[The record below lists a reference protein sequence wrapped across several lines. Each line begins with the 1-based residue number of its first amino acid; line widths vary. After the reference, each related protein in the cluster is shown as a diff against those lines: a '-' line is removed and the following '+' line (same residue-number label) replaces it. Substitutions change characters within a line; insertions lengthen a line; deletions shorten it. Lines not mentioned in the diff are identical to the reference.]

1 MITYPAPDFIAAL
14 GQPFLARRFQRLVE
28 TFVDDIEKFLTE
40 SGLIAPARGL
50 STLLL
55 IDDMPGL
62 AIMQVARQVQMSH
75 PLMINLLSQLEQ
87 LKLVHFTPDE
97 NDKRRRL
104 IFLTEYGQKEVA
116 RLRTL
121 LPVINA
127 AYAELAREIN
137 IDLTTMVNRLD
148 DALAR
153 RGFRQRLDS
162 IAEIRAD
169 LTPHPGQEP

>member
-28 TFVDDIEKFLTE
+28 SFVDDIEKFLLE
-40 SGLIAPARGL
+40 SGLTAPARSL

-55 IDDMPGL
+55 LDDMPGL

-87 LKLVHFTPDE
+87 LKLVHFMPDE
-97 NDKRRRL
+97 NDRRRRL
-104 IFLTEYGQKEVA
+104 IFLTEQGLSEVV

-121 LPVINA
+121 LPVVNA
-127 AYAELAREIN
+127 AYSELAREIN
-137 IDLTTMVNRLD
+137 IDLTTVVNRMD

-169 LTPHPGQEP
+169 LTPQPGQEP

>member
-28 TFVDDIEKFLTE
+28 SFVDDIEKFLLDSELT
-40 SGLIAPARGL
+40 APARGL

-55 IDDMPGL
+55 VDDMPGL

-104 IFLTEYGQKEVA
+104 IFLTEDGQATVA
-116 RLRTL
+116 RLRAL

-137 IDLTTMVNRLD
+137 IDLTMVVNRID

-169 LTPHPGQEP
+169 LTPQPGQEP

>member
-28 TFVDDIEKFLTE
+28 SFVDDIEKFLLD
-40 SGLIAPARGL
+40 SGLTAPARSL

-55 IDDMPGL
+55 VDDMPGL

-87 LKLVHFTPDE
+87 LKLVHFMPDE

-104 IFLTEYGQKEVA
+104 IFLTEDGQATVA
-116 RLRTL
+116 RLRVL

-137 IDLTTMVNRLD
+137 IDLTMVVNRMD

-153 RGFRQRLDS
+153 RGFRLRLDS

-169 LTPHPGQEP
+169 LAPQPGQEP

>member
-28 TFVDDIEKFLTE
+28 SFVDDIEKFLLD
-40 SGLIAPARGL
+40 SGLSAPARGL

-87 LKLVHFTPDE
+87 LKLVHFMPDE
-97 NDKRRRL
+97 NDRRRRL
-104 IFLTEYGQKEVA
+104 IFLTEQGQAEVA
-116 RLRTL
+116 RLRAL
-121 LPVINA
+121 LPVVNA

-137 IDLTTMVNRLD
+137 VDLTMVVNRLD

-169 LTPHPGQEP
+169 LTPQPGQEP

>member
-28 TFVDDIEKFLTE
+28 SFVDDIETFLLD
-40 SGLIAPARGL
+40 SGLTAPARSL

-55 IDDMPGL
+55 VDDMPGL
-62 AIMQVARQVQMSH
+62 AIMQVAKQVQMSH

-87 LKLVHFTPDE
+87 LKLVHFMPDE
-97 NDKRRRL
+97 SDRRRRL
-104 IFLTEYGQKEVA
+104 IFLTDQGQAEVA

-137 IDLTTMVNRLD
+137 IDLIAVVNRLD

-169 LTPHPGQEP
+169 LTPQPGQEP

>member
-1 MITYPAPDFIAAL
+1 MMTYPAPDFIAAL

-28 TFVDDIEKFLTE
+28 SFVDDIEKFLLDANLT
-40 SGLIAPARGL
+40 APARGL

-104 IFLTEYGQKEVA
+104 IFLTEDGQAAVA
-116 RLRTL
+116 HLRAL
-121 LPVINA
+121 LPIINA

-137 IDLTTMVNRLD
+137 IDLTTVVNRID

-153 RGFRQRLDS
+153 RGFRQRLDI

-169 LTPHPGQEP
+169 LMPQPGQEP

>member
-28 TFVDDIEKFLTE
+28 SFVDDIEKFLLE
-40 SGLIAPARGL
+40 SGLTAPARGL

-104 IFLTEYGQKEVA
+104 IFLTDEGRASVA
-116 RLRTL
+116 RLRQL
-121 LPVINA
+121 L
-127 AYAELAREIN
+127 
-137 IDLTTMVNRLD
+137 
-148 DALAR
+148 
-153 RGFRQRLDS
+153 
-162 IAEIRAD
+162 
-169 LTPHPGQEP
+169 